1 MTNYRYWLALLA
13 LVVITSAH
21 ALPRTSQ
28 VAGGVVVVALGDAS
42 QPAPTATFNEAP
54 VMVVKHANQWHAV
67 LGIPLATPP
76 GKVELQVTRGGA
88 SESIPIEIA
97 GKDYPA
103 QYLTVPPRQVDL
115 SPEDLARVNAER
127 DAQRQTL
134 ATFSPEPPST
144 FALRRPVGRISSPY
158 GFRRFFN
165 NQPRNP
171 HSGTDFAAP
180 TGTPVVAVANGN
192 VISTGDYF
200 YNGKVIFI
208 DHGQGLITMYCH
220 LSAIRVKPGQR
231 VKAGERIGDVGAT
244 GRVTG
249 PHLHLGVALN
259 RTMVDPML
267 FIAPSKATP

>member
-1 MTNYRYWLALLA
+1 MTNYRYGLVLLA
-13 LVVITSAH
+13 FMAMTGAH
-21 ALPRTSQ
+21 ALPRTAH
-28 VAGGVVVVALGDAS
+28 VAGGVVIVPLGDAA
-42 QPAPTATFNEAP
+42 QPAPAAAFNDTP
-54 VMVVKHANQWHAV
+54 VMVVKHENQWHAV
-67 LGIPLATPP
+67 LGVPLSTQP
-76 GKVELQVTRGGA
+76 GTIQLQVTRSGVA
-88 SESIPIEIA
+88 ESIPIEIA
-97 GKDYPA
+97 GKQYPA

-115 SPEDLARVNAER
+115 SPEDLARVKDEQTR
-127 DAQRQTL
+127 QRETL

-144 FALRRPVGRISSPY
+144 FVLRRPVGRISSPY

-180 TGTPVVAVANGN
+180 TGTPVVATANGT
-192 VISTGDYF
+192 VVSTGDYF

-220 LSAIRVKPGQR
+220 LSNIRVEPGQR
-231 VKAGERIGDVGAT
+231 VKVGEQIGDVGAT

-259 RTMVDPML
+259 RTMVDPLL
-267 FIAPSKATP
+267 FIDSAKATP